1 MNGAGLRAVPTQ
13 RAPLWQA
20 VDLLVDRAPRLSDL
34 EYHGLHLLAA
44 SRRRSLG
51 RAVPDPLREAERRA
65 AVIQLAVPILLQ
77 QLRAS
82 CDGMLVLMK
91 GPEAGALYPSPAA
104 RPFRDL
110 DLLVADA
117 PTVQRQLLS
126 AGFELVGDPRLYVN
140 IHHLRPLY
148 WPGLPLIVEIHDRP
162 KWIGQADPPPKTDL
176 LAAAVPTSLGVEGIH
191 ALPPA
196 QHALVLAAH
205 AWAHVPLSKLMQVVD
220 IAAVSEG
227 ADRDEL
233 EALARRWGLRRLW
246 RSTTGVIDALLGDGG
261 RPLVVRS
268 WARNLPAVRERTVV
282 ESHLESWLCPW
293 WVLPPRGALR
303 QSSLAITA
311 ALRPEADETW
321 GRKLRRTQHAL
332 RNAFVR
338 RSEHDRMVEER
349 DVQAPSMRGRS

>member
-82 CDGMLVLMK
+82 CDGKLVLMK
-91 GPEAGALYPSPAA
+91 GPEAGALYPNPAA

-117 PTVQRQLLS
+117 PAVQRQLLS
-126 AGFELVGDPRLYVN
+126 AGFELVGDPRLYVD
-140 IHHLRPLY
+140 IHHLRPVY

-162 KWIGQADPPPKTDL
+162 KWIASSAPPPKRDL
-176 LAAAVPTSLGVEGIH
+176 LGTAVPTSLGVDGIH

-196 QHALVLAAH
+196 EHALVLAAH
-205 AWAHVPLSKLMQVVD
+205 SWAHVPLSKLMHVVD
-220 IAAVSEG
+220 IAAVSAE
-227 ADRDEL
+227 ADRTDL
-233 EALARRWGLRRLW
+233 EALARRWGLDRLW
-246 RSTTGVIDALLGDGG
+246 KSTTGVVDSLLGDGG
-261 RPLVVRS
+261 RPLAVRS
-268 WARNLPAVRERTVV
+268 WARNLAAVRERTVV

-293 WVLPPRGALR
+293 WALPPRTAFR
-303 QSSLAITA
+303 QSSLAIAA
-311 ALRPEADETW
+311 ALRPEAEETW
-321 GRKLRRTQHAL
+321 GRKLRRTQHAV
-332 RNAFVR
+332 RHAFVR
-338 RSEHDRMVEER
+338 RSDHDRIVEER
-349 DVQAPSMRGRS
+349 DAQAPSMRGG